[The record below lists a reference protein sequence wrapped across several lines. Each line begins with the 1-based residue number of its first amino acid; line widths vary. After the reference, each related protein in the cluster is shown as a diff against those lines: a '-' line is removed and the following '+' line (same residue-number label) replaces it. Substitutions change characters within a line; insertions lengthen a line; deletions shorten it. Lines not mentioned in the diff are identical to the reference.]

1 MDTGL
6 LAVALLAGAVA
17 TFNPC
22 GFALLPAYLAVL
34 VSGGS
39 PPGSGHRPSA
49 SAPGAADSTA
59 RAIGRAVRFAAG
71 MTLGFVAV
79 FGLAGLAVAA
89 FAVSFERWLPVLTVV
104 IGFLLVAAGGWLL
117 SGRTLGLPGLPG
129 LPGLTGRGQGPT
141 NAWASTVTYGSS
153 FALASLSCTLAPF
166 LAVTS
171 ASLRGGQPIDVVAAF
186 VVYALGMGA
195 VVLLLALTT
204 AVAGSALTARV
215 RRAGALINR
224 GSGLLLVVAGAYVAW
239 YGWFELRVLAGAD
252 GQDAVVSVATGVQA
266 SLVRAVIGLGAPGV
280 ALLGTALLGVLV
292 TYSWM
297 RRAHQRKRQGRAAQP
312 RDDVDVGR

>member
-39 PPGSGHRPSA
+39 PSRSGHRPSA

-59 RAIGRAVRFAAG
+59 RAVGRAVRFAAG
-71 MTLGFVAV
+71 MTLGFVGV

-117 SGRTLGLPGLPG
+117 SGRTLGLPGL
-129 LPGLTGRGQGPT
+129 TGRGQGPT
-141 NAWASTVTYGSS
+141 DAWASTVTYGSS

-171 ASLRGGQPIDVVAAF
+171 ASLRDGQPIDVVAAF

-239 YGWFELRVLAGAD
+239 YGWFELRVLAGAN

-292 TYSWM
+292 TYSWV
-297 RRAHQRKRQGRAAQP
+297 RRAHQRKRQDRAAQP